1 VLPAQVTPDWLHGRA
16 SFGGIQGAFGAVAM
30 RAVVGDA
37 LPLRALQVTF
47 VMAVGE
53 GPAHAEASLIRQGRA
68 VTHAQCRLFS
78 NGRLAATMV
87 GLYGAARESRA
98 QIDML
103 MPDDIKPVD
112 AIANAPFVPGK
123 MPDFLRHFDQRWA
136 GGTRL
141 YSATAPK
148 PSRMWA
154 RLHAGEE
161 QGPLA
166 AATLAE
172 ASLTAIADLPPPP
185 ALSML
190 DGFAPGA
197 SLTWLLEFAVD
208 PRTVDPATWLLMQTE
223 ARYAGEGYSSQTARI
238 WDSTGR
244 AIAVSHQTTALFG

>member
-1 VLPAQVTPDWLHGRA
+1 
-16 SFGGIQGAFGAVAM
+16 
-30 RAVVGDA
+30 
-37 LPLRALQVTF
+37 
-47 VMAVGE
+47 
-53 GPAHAEASLIRQGRA
+53 
-68 VTHAQCRLFS
+68 
-78 NGRLAATMV
+78 
-87 GLYGAARESRA
+87 
-98 QIDML
+98 
-103 MPDDIKPVD
+103 
-112 AIANAPFVPGK
+112 
-123 MPDFLRHFDQRWA
+123 
-136 GGTRL
+136 
-141 YSATAPK
+141 
-148 PSRMWA
+148 MWA